1 MKKIFTLS
9 VAVLM
14 LASAFAQNRGGQK
27 DYGFNK
33 GKDVVMNDGGFRK
46 DDNRFNDYAF
56 GIRQRD
62 MQIAQINQEYDRKVQ
77 NVKKI
82 FFLSRYKKDQMIFKL
97 EDQRKDEIR
106 TVYAKFD
113 DRNKR
118 GDWSRH

>member
-33 GKDVVMNDGGFRK
+33 GKDVVINDGRFKK
-46 DDNRFNDYAF
+46 DDDRFNDYSF
-56 GIRQRD
+56 SIRQRD
-62 MQIAQINQEYDRKVQ
+62 MQIAQINQEYDRKIQ

-82 FFLSRYKKDQMIFKL
+82 FFMSRYKKDQMIFRL

-106 TVYAKFD
+106 MVYAKFN
-113 DRNKR
+113 DRNKHD
-118 GDWSRH
+118 DWNRH